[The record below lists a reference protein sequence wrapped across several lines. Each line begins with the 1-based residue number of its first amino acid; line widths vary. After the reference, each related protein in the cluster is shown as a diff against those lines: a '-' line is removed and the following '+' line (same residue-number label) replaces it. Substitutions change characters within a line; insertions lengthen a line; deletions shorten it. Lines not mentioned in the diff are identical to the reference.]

1 MSSLS
6 GKVAI
11 ITGGAASIGAAITRK
26 LHADG
31 AKVVVAARS
40 QDKGEAIAA
49 ELGDGCSFIST
60 DITKDE
66 DLRALVNATRE
77 TYGGLHI
84 VVNNACSYGDDG
96 ASTDRETWL
105 NTINTNAVSAAILG
119 EIARPLLKGC
129 GGCIVNIGS
138 VSGRFSAHRPLGL
151 PGCQSDTS
159 TPVENTGG
167 RVRAGTAFGS
177 TC

>member
-49 ELGDGCSFIST
+49 ELGDGCSFI
-60 DITKDE
+60 
-66 DLRALVNATRE
+66 
-77 TYGGLHI
+77 
-84 VVNNACSYGDDG
+84 
-96 ASTDRETWL
+96 
-105 NTINTNAVSAAILG
+105 
-119 EIARPLLKGC
+119 
-129 GGCIVNIGS
+129 
-138 VSGRFSAHRPLGL
+138 
-151 PGCQSDTS
+151 
-159 TPVENTGG
+159 
-167 RVRAGTAFGS
+167 
-177 TC
+177 